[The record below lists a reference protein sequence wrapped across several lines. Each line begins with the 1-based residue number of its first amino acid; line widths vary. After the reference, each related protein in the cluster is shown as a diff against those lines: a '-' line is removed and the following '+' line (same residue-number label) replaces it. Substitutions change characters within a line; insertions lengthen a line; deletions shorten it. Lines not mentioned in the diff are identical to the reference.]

1 MKLSI
6 VELRDMVADVVAEA
20 LTEGR
25 GRKPKEVPMRTPES
39 VAAERDRKVR
49 GMPGYFHSEANDF
62 SRPLGPA
69 NLVKRQGQSG
79 MGGWTSEGAKA
90 RLQQKIHELQIRRL
104 VRTIVAEEIRAL
116 RK

>member
-20 LTEGR
+20 LTEAG
-25 GRKPKEVPMRTPES
+25 GKKIKEIPMHTPES
-39 VAAERDRKVR
+39 DAAQRDRHVR
-49 GMPGYFHSEANDF
+49 GIPGYAHSEANDF

-90 RLQQKIHELQIRRL
+90 RLQNKIHELQIRRL